1 LIKKTTPLQSKTKN
15 MYRLISTLFLVALS
29 VTAFSQS
36 RAIYVNPKFYH
47 LAKKHEKVAVIPFS
61 VQIGLRPKERE
72 SISDEKLKEME
83 QNEGIAAQNA
93 LVSWFL
99 KKQKSK
105 AFPIEFQDVQA
116 TNAKLKKAGIDLSNL
131 TDYTPQELAGILGVD
146 AVMGGFIQTTKP
158 MSEGASIALGVA
170 FGVWGNTN
178 SGNITINLSNA
189 ADGALLWKYDKELA
203 RSLGS
208 DMNVLMDTL
217 MRKASKKF
225 PYLDMEKYKNDAKK

>member
-1 LIKKTTPLQSKTKN
+1 
-15 MYRLISTLFLVALS
+15 
-29 VTAFSQS
+29 
-36 RAIYVNPKFYH
+36 
-47 LAKKHEKVAVIPFS
+47 
-61 VQIGLRPKERE
+61 
-72 SISDEKLKEME
+72 
-83 QNEGIAAQNA
+83 
-93 LVSWFL
+93 
-99 KKQKSK
+99 
-105 AFPIEFQDVQA
+105 
-116 TNAKLKKAGIDLSNL
+116 
-131 TDYTPQELAGILGVD
+131 
-146 AVMGGFIQTTKP
+146 MGGLIQTTKP